1 MRAWS
6 VFLSEAQARPY
17 RSVPTLA
24 QAPACAHLDLPSSGH
39 IVRAGCGVCGPG
51 TRMSSE
57 RQYGWMWVEA
67 CEVLD
72 RAERLQRQFLRY
84 VGPGADAAVWEP
96 PVDIQET
103 ANGLILLFALPG
115 VVPDEISL
123 TLEPTELIVSAMR
136 PLKLGSAH
144 SVIRRLEIPHGRFL
158 RRIPLTGVPLEL
170 AGSRYE
176 NGCLE
181 VRLTRAV
188 AQEKVR

>member
-1 MRAWS
+1 
-6 VFLSEAQARPY
+6 
-17 RSVPTLA
+17 
-24 QAPACAHLDLPSSGH
+24 
-39 IVRAGCGVCGPG
+39 
-51 TRMSSE
+51 MSSE

-96 PVDIQET
+96 PVDIQES

-115 VVPDEISL
+115 VVPEEISL
-123 TLEPTELIVSAMR
+123 TLQPTELIVSAMR
-136 PLKLGSAH
+136 PLKLSSPDA
-144 SVIRRLEIPHGRFL
+144 VIRRLEIPHGRFF
-158 RRIPLTGVPLEL
+158 RRIPLAGVPLEL

-181 VRLTRAV
+181 VRLTRA
-188 AQEKVR
+188 ATEEKVR